1 MLDYRYQTFL
11 TLTEEMNY
19 TRTAKKLHITQP
31 AVTQHIHYLQN
42 QLEVELVQYEGR
54 QVTITEKG
62 KQLQKSLLLLQ
73 KEIQQIQE
81 QLHPKTESPSFTFGA
96 TLTIGEY
103 MMPNLIETYLQV
115 YPTHQLSMVV
125 DNTKS
130 LVELLEHGKIDFA
143 FVEGEFN
150 QQFFGFYKTSVEPF
164 IAVCSASS
172 PLWRKEQK
180 INDLFS
186 VPLLV
191 REEGSG
197 SRLIFETALKNKG
210 IHLDSFIKNMTI
222 GSIGSIKRLVEKN
235 LGITF
240 LYRKAVEEELEKG
253 ILKEITL
260 KDFVIE
266 HPFHLIYLK
275 ETNAKGRKA
284 AESFMTLIE
293 EKK

>member
-11 TLTEEMNY
+11 ALTEEMNY

-42 QLEVELVQYEGR
+42 QLGVELVHYEGR
-54 QVTITEKG
+54 QLTITEKG
-62 KQLQKSLLLLQ
+62 KQLQKDLLLLQ

-81 QLHPKTESPSFTFGA
+81 QLNPKEESPSFAFGA

-103 MMPNLIETYLQV
+103 MMPNLIEAYMHA
-115 YPTHQLSMVV
+115 YPAHKLSMVV
-125 DNTKS
+125 NNTKS
-130 LVELLEHGKIDFA
+130 LVDLLEHGKIDFA

-150 QQFFGFYKTSVEPF
+150 QRLFGFHKISAEPF
-164 IAVCSASS
+164 IAVCSEKSS
-172 PLWRKEQK
+172 LWRKEQK

-186 VPLLV
+186 YSLLI

-197 SRLIFETALKNKG
+197 SRLILETALKNKG
-210 IHLDSFIKNMTI
+210 IHLDSFIKTMTI
-222 GSIGSIKRLVEKN
+222 GSIGSIKKLVEKD
-235 LGITF
+235 LGLTF
-240 LYRKAVEEELEKG
+240 LYRRAVEEELKNG
-253 ILKEITL
+253 TLKEIKL
-260 KDFVIE
+260 KDFAIE

-275 ETNAKGRKA
+275 EANLKGMKA
-284 AESFMTLIE
+284 AENFIKLIR